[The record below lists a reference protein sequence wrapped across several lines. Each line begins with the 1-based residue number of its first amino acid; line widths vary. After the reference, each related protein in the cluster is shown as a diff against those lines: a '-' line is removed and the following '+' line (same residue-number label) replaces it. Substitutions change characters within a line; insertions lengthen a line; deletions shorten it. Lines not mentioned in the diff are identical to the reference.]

1 MATRK
6 KTELTEQEEPIQEE
20 AVQAEEPVQEAAENA
35 ELAKARAEIEALK
48 KQLAERQPAKRPA
61 GNETD
66 YDRVHRIEQETAE
79 AGKDPW
85 TVEIDVLV
93 PHREK
98 TEDPWYWINVNGLS
112 VQIPAND
119 RYQTMKL
126 PWACVLVDLLKYE
139 KASLDYQDS
148 LEVFDPET
156 NPHR

>member
-1 MATRK
+1 MATRRTNPDNVLEETVTAAEEVPAK
-6 KTELTEQEEPIQEE
+6 KTELEK
-20 AVQAEEPVQEAAENA
+20 AQAEIAALKAQLEAAQKPVQRGG
-35 ELAKARAEIEALK
+35 K
-48 KQLAERQPAKRPA
+48 
-61 GNETD
+61 ETD

-79 AGKDPW
+79 AGIDPW
-85 TVEIDVLV
+85 TVDIEVLV

-119 RYQTMKL
+119 RYQAMKL

-139 KASLDYQDS
+139 KASIDYQDS